1 MPPYLPWH
9 FFLVEVSGVCEIA
22 LGLLLLVPLCTRWA
36 AWGLIAL
43 LVAVFPA
50 NLHMAVHPEL
60 YPEIPA
66 AALWARLPLQA
77 VLIAWA
83 CGVHAA
89 RAAAFPRSGHTG
101 IGLTGHCGPPR
112 PGPDSWRCESS
123 SCGTIFSRKG
133 PPATSSGFSRKTSS
147 SRKGKK
153 GCPFSGSS
161 RWWGSRT
168 ASSGS
173 APSRAW
179 RPAGAGSAASTA
191 GRPGKPTVPRP
202 MA

>member
-9 FFLVEVSGVCEIA
+9 LFLVEVSGVCEIA

-83 CGVHAA
+83 CVYT
-89 RAAAFPRSGHTG
+89 RPE
-101 IGLTGHCGPPR
+101 PP
-112 PGPDSWRCESS
+112 
-123 SCGTIFSRKG
+123 
-133 PPATSSGFSRKTSS
+133 
-147 SRKGKK
+147 
-153 GCPFSGSS
+153 
-161 RWWGSRT
+161 
-168 ASSGS
+168 
-173 APSRAW
+173 PSRGVVI
-179 RPAGAGSAASTA
+179 PESA
-191 GRPGKPTVPRP
+191 
-202 MA
+202 